1 MISSTLLLMMVASL
15 GVGAGIGYVVRQNIA
30 KNQAKTAENTITA
43 AKSKAQEIEL
53 AAKNKA
59 KEIEL
64 EAKNSAVTI
73 REKAEEEVKERKQ
86 EIRATEKRLEKREN
100 LLDRKLD
107 EVEEGKKALEEKAQE
122 VRDVR
127 ARVEEMREEEL
138 RRLESIS
145 ELTQEQAKKALLQ
158 LTEAQNREEL
168 AEQIVRLQKQSHEEL
183 EKEARDIM
191 THVIQKYSRSHAAE
205 VMTSTLT
212 IPNEEIKGKI
222 IGKEGRNIRSLE
234 RMTGVEVII
243 DETPDSIVLSSFDP
257 VRREVAKIALEKLIE
272 DGRIHP
278 AKIEEIVVWAE
289 KEIDHRIREAG
300 DAAAYEVGIA
310 GLEPKLLYMLG
321 RLRYRT
327 SYKQNVLLHSLE
339 VSYLAGA
346 IASELGCD
354 VKVAKMA
361 GLFHDIGKAVD
372 HEVQGTHVEIGIKIL
387 QKFNV
392 DKRVI
397 DAMCSHHDEYPYSSP
412 ESYIITAADALSAA
426 RPGARKD
433 TVENYLKRLEE
444 LESLTNSFEQVEKCY
459 AIQAGREIRV
469 FVKPES
475 VDDLGAMKLARNIAD
490 KIEEELKYPGEI
502 KVNVLRE
509 VRAVE
514 YAR

>member
-1 MISSTLLLMMVASL
+1 MISSTLLLGAIVAFV
-15 GVGAGIGYVVRQNIA
+15 VGAGIGYVVRQLIA
-30 KNQAKTAENTITA
+30 KSQVKTAEGQVTQIITE
-43 AKSKAQEIEL
+43 AKTKAQEVL
-53 AAKNKA
+53 LDAKNKA
-59 KEIEL
+59 
-64 EAKNSAVTI
+64 VTI
-73 REKAEEEVKERKQ
+73 LEKADDEEKERKQ
-86 EIRATEKRLEKREN
+86 AIRSSEKRLEKREN
-100 LLDRKLD
+100 ILDKKLED
-107 EVEEGKKALEEKAQE
+107 VEKDKKALETKAQE

-127 ARVEEMREEEL
+127 TRVEEMRNEEMQ
-138 RRLESIS
+138 RLESIS

-158 LTEAQNREEL
+158 LTEEQNREEL
-168 AEQIVRLQKQSHEEL
+168 AEQVARLQKESHEEL

-205 VMTSTLT
+205 VMTSTLS

-278 AKIEEIVVWAE
+278 AKIEEVVVWAE
-289 KEIDHRIREAG
+289 KEIDNRIREAG

-310 GLEPKLLYMLG
+310 GLDPKLLYMLG

-327 SYKQNVLLHSLE
+327 SFKQNVLLHSLE
-339 VSYLAGA
+339 VSYLSGA
-346 IASELGCD
+346 LAAELGCD

-392 DKRVI
+392 DQKVI
-397 DAMCSHHDEYPYSSP
+397 DAMKSHHEEYPFSSP

-444 LESLTNSFEQVEKCY
+444 LEALTTSFEDVEKCY

-469 FVKPES
+469 FVRPDEI
-475 VDDLGAMKLARNIAD
+475 DDLGATKLARDIAD
-490 KIEEELKYPGEI
+490 RIEEELKYPGEI

-509 VRAVE
+509 TRAVE

>member
-1 MISSTLLLMMVASL
+1 MISSTLLLVVIVAFSV
-15 GVGAGIGYVVRQNIA
+15 GVGAGYIARQMIA
-30 KNQAKTAENTITA
+30 KSQVRTAEGQVSQIITEAKT
-43 AKSKAQEIEL
+43 KAQEVLLE
-53 AAKNKA
+53 AKNKA
-59 KEIEL
+59 
-64 EAKNSAVTI
+64 VTI
-73 REKAEEEVKERKQ
+73 LEKADEEEKERKQ
-86 EIRATEKRLEKREN
+86 AIRSSEKRLEKREN
-100 LLDRKLD
+100 ILDKKLD
-107 EVEEGKKALEEKAQE
+107 EAERDKKALEKKAQE

-127 ARVEEMREEEL
+127 ARVEEMREEEIQ
-138 RRLESIS
+138 RLESIS

-158 LTEAQNREEL
+158 LTEEQNREEL
-168 AEQIVRLQKQSHEEL
+168 AEQIARLQKQSHEDL

-205 VMTSTLT
+205 VMTSTLS

-278 AKIEEIVVWAE
+278 AKIEEIVAWAE
-289 KEIDHRIREAG
+289 KEIDTRIREAG

-310 GLEPKLLYMLG
+310 GLDPKLLYMLG

-327 SYKQNVLLHSLE
+327 SFKQNVLLHSLE
-339 VSYLAGA
+339 VAYLSGA
-346 IASELGCD
+346 LAAELGCD

-392 DKRVI
+392 DQKVI
-397 DAMCSHHDEYPYSSP
+397 DGMRSHHDEYPYSTP
-412 ESYIITAADALSAA
+412 ESYIVTAADALSAA

-444 LESLTNSFEQVEKCY
+444 LEAITNSFDEVEKCY
-459 AIQAGREIRV
+459 AIQAGREVRV
-469 FVKPES
+469 FVHPEE
-475 VDDLGAMKLARNIAD
+475 VDDLGSIKLARNIAD

-502 KVNVLRE
+502 KVNVFRE
-509 VRAVE
+509 TRAVE

>member
-1 MISSTLLLMMVASL
+1 MISSTLLLVAIVAFVL
-15 GVGAGIGYVVRQNIA
+15 GAGAGYIARQMIA
-30 KNQAKTAENTITA
+30 KSQVKTAEGQVSQIITE
-43 AKSKAQEIEL
+43 AKTKAQEILLE
-53 AAKNKA
+53 AKNKA
-59 KEIEL
+59 
-64 EAKNSAVTI
+64 VTI
-73 REKAEEEVKERKQ
+73 LEKADEEEKERKQ
-86 EIRATEKRLEKREN
+86 AIRSSEKRLEKREN
-100 LLDRKLD
+100 ILDRKLD
-107 EVEEGKKALEEKAQE
+107 EADRDKKALEQKAQE

-127 ARVEEMREEEL
+127 ARVEEMREEEMQ
-138 RRLESIS
+138 RLESIS

-158 LTEAQNREEL
+158 LTEEQNREEL
-168 AEQIVRLQKQSHEEL
+168 ADQVTRLQKQSHEEL

-205 VMTSTLT
+205 VMTSTLS

-234 RMTGVEVII
+234 RMTGVEIII

-278 AKIEEIVVWAE
+278 AKIEEVVAWAE
-289 KEIDHRIREAG
+289 KEIDTRIREAG

-310 GLEPKLLYMLG
+310 GLDPKLLYMLG

-327 SYKQNVLLHSLE
+327 SFKQNVLLHSLE
-339 VSYLAGA
+339 VSYLSGA
-346 IASELGCD
+346 LAAELGCD

-372 HEVQGTHVEIGIKIL
+372 HEVQGTHVEIGMKIL
-387 QKFNV
+387 QKFNI
-392 DKRVI
+392 DQKVI
-397 DAMCSHHDEYPYSSP
+397 DGMRSHHEEYPYASP
-412 ESYIITAADALSAA
+412 EAYIITAADALSAA

-444 LESLTNSFEQVEKCY
+444 LEALTNSFDEVEKCY

-469 FVKPES
+469 FVRPEEI
-475 VDDLGAMKLARNIAD
+475 DDLGSTKLARSIAD

-509 VRAVE
+509 TRAIE

>member
-1 MISSTLLLMMVASL
+1 MISSTLLLIAVASL
-15 GVGAGIGYVVRQNIA
+15 IVGTGVGYVVRQTIA
-30 KNQAKTAENTITA
+30 KSQAKTAENNIA
-43 AKSKAQEIEL
+43 EAKTKAQEIEL
-53 AAKNKA
+53 EAKNRA

-64 EAKNSAVTI
+64 EAKNKVVSI
-73 REKAEEEVKERKQ
+73 REKAEEEERERKQ

-107 EVEEGKKALEEKAQE
+107 EAEEGKKALEAKAQE

-127 ARVEEMREEEL
+127 TRIEEMRIEEMQ
-138 RRLESIS
+138 RLESIS
-145 ELTQEQAKKALLQ
+145 ELTQEQARKALLQ
-158 LTEAQNREEL
+158 LTEEQNREDF
-168 AEQIVRLQKQSHEEL
+168 AQHVARLQKQSHEEL

-212 IPNEEIKGKI
+212 IPSEEIKGKI
-222 IGKEGRNIRSLE
+222 IGKEGRNIRALE

-289 KEIDHRIREAG
+289 KEIDNRIREAG

-310 GLEPKLLYMLG
+310 GLEPKLLYILG

-327 SYKQNVLLHSLE
+327 SFKQNVLLHSLE
-339 VSYLAGA
+339 VSYLSGA
-346 IASELGCD
+346 LASELGCD

-397 DAMCSHHDEYPYSSP
+397 DAMMSHHDEYPYATP
-412 ESYIITAADALSAA
+412 EAYIVAAADALSAA

-444 LESLTNSFEQVEKCY
+444 LESLTNSFPEVEKCY

-469 FVKPES
+469 FVKPEA
-475 VDDLGAMKLARNIAD
+475 VDDLGAIKLARDIAD
-490 KIEEELKYPGEI
+490 KIQEELKYPGEI

-509 VRAVE
+509 LRAVE

>member
-1 MISSTLLLMMVASL
+1 MIESTLLIWVFVSFV
-15 GVGAGIGYVVRQNIA
+15 VGIIAGYIARQIIA
-30 KNQAKTAENTITA
+30 KNQVKTAEGQVSQITTQ
-43 AKSKAQEIEL
+43 AKAKAQDIILE
-53 AAKNKA
+53 AKNKA
-59 KEIEL
+59 VDIL
-64 EAKNSAVTI
+64 D
-73 REKAEEEVKERKQ
+73 KADTEERERKQ
-86 EIRATEKRLEKREN
+86 SIRSSEQRLEKREN
-100 LLDRKLD
+100 ALDKKIEDIDQSKEALKEKAD
-107 EVEEGKKALEEKAQE
+107 EVRE
-122 VRDVR
+122 VRKK
-127 ARVEEMREEEL
+127 VEEMRNEEL
-138 RRLESIS
+138 TRLENIS
-145 ELTQEQAKKALLQ
+145 ELTQTQAKTALIQ
-158 LTEAQNREEL
+158 LTEEQNRDEL
-168 AEQIVRLQKQSHEEL
+168 AEQMTRLQRQSHDEL

-205 VMTSTLT
+205 VMTSTLS

-222 IGKEGRNIRSLE
+222 IGKEGRNIRALE

-257 VRREVAKIALEKLIE
+257 VRREVAKIALEKLID

-278 AKIEEIVVWAE
+278 AKIEEIVGWAE
-289 KEIDHRIREAG
+289 KEIDNRIREAG

-310 GLEPKLLYMLG
+310 GLNPKLLYMLG

-327 SYKQNVLLHSLE
+327 SFKQNVLLHSLE
-339 VSYLAGA
+339 VSYLSGA
-346 IASELGCD
+346 LATELGCD

-361 GLFHDIGKAVD
+361 GLLHDIGKAVD

-387 QKFNV
+387 EKFNI
-392 DKRVI
+392 DPKVI
-397 DAMCSHHDEYPYSSP
+397 DAMKSHHEEYPYSSP

-444 LESLTNSFEQVEKCY
+444 LETLTGNFDGVEKCY

-469 FVKPES
+469 FVRAEEI
-475 VDDLGAMKLARNIAD
+475 DDLASAKLAREIAD

-502 KVNVLRE
+502 KINLLRE
-509 VRAVE
+509 TRSIE

>member
-1 MISSTLLLMMVASL
+1 MISSTLLLVMVIAFV
-15 GVGAGIGYVVRQNIA
+15 VGIGIGYVVRQLIA
-30 KNQAKTAENTITA
+30 KSQVRTAETQVTRIITEAKT
-43 AKSKAQEIEL
+43 KAQEVVLE
-53 AAKNKA
+53 AKNKA
-59 KEIEL
+59 
-64 EAKNSAVTI
+64 VTI
-73 REKAEEEVKERKQ
+73 LEKADEEEKERKQ
-86 EIRATEKRLEKREN
+86 AIRSSEKRLEKREN
-100 LLDRKLD
+100 ILDKKL
-107 EVEEGKKALEEKAQE
+107 EEAEEDKKALETKAQE

-127 ARVEEMREEEL
+127 ARVEEMREEEMQ
-138 RRLESIS
+138 RLESIS

-158 LTEAQNREEL
+158 LTEEQNREEF
-168 AEQIVRLQKQSHEEL
+168 AEQLARLQKQSHEDL

-205 VMTSTLT
+205 VMTSTLS

-257 VRREVAKIALEKLIE
+257 VRREIAKIALEKLIE

-278 AKIEEIVVWAE
+278 AKIEEVVVWAE
-289 KEIDHRIREAG
+289 KEIDSRIREAG

-310 GLEPKLLYMLG
+310 GLDPKLLYMLG

-327 SYKQNVLLHSLE
+327 SFKQNVLLHSLE
-339 VSYLAGA
+339 VSYLSGA
-346 IASELGCD
+346 LAAELGCD

-387 QKFNV
+387 QKFNI
-392 DKRVI
+392 DEKVI
-397 DAMCSHHDEYPYSSP
+397 DAMKSHHEEYPYSSP
-412 ESYIITAADALSAA
+412 ESYVITAADALSAA

-444 LESLTNSFEQVEKCY
+444 LETLTSSFEDVEKCY
-459 AIQAGREIRV
+459 AIQAGREIRI
-469 FVKPES
+469 FVRPEEI
-475 VDDLGAMKLARNIAD
+475 DDLGAAKLARDIAD
-490 KIEEELKYPGEI
+490 KIEAELKYPGEI

-509 VRAVE
+509 TRAVE

>member
-1 MISSTLLLMMVASL
+1 MVTSTLLISVVVAL
-15 GVGAGIGYVVRQNIA
+15 AVGGGIGYIVRQIIA
-30 KNQAKTAENTITA
+30 KNQVKTAEGQVAQIITE
-43 AKSKAQEIEL
+43 AKTQAQETLLE
-53 AAKNKA
+53 AKNKA
-59 KEIEL
+59 VNIL
-64 EAKNSAVTI
+64 
-73 REKAEEEVKERKQ
+73 EKADDEERERKQ
-86 EIRATEKRLEKREN
+86 AIRAAEKRLEKREN
-100 LLDRKLD
+100 ILDKKLD
-107 EVEEGKKALEEKAQE
+107 EVETDKKALEAKAQE
-122 VRDVR
+122 VREVR
-127 ARVEEMREEEL
+127 ARVEEMRTEEL
-138 RRLESIS
+138 QRLESIS

-158 LTEAQNREEL
+158 LTEEQNREEF
-168 AEQIVRLQKQSHEEL
+168 AERLSQLQKQSHEEL

-212 IPNEEIKGKI
+212 IPSEEIKGKI

-257 VRREVAKIALEKLIE
+257 VRREIAKVALEKLIE

-278 AKIEEIVVWAE
+278 AKIEEIVAWAE
-289 KEIDHRIREAG
+289 KEIDNRIREAG

-310 GLEPKLLYMLG
+310 GLDPKLLYMLG

-339 VSYLAGA
+339 VSYLSGA
-346 IASELGCD
+346 LAAELGCD

-361 GLFHDIGKAVD
+361 GLLHDIGKAVD

-387 QKFNV
+387 QKFNI
-392 DKRVI
+392 DEKVI
-397 DAMCSHHDEYPYSSP
+397 NAMRSHHDEYPYASP

-444 LESLTNSFEQVEKCY
+444 LEALATSFPEVEKCY

-469 FVKPES
+469 FVKPETI
-475 VDDLGAMKLARNIAD
+475 DDLGATKLARSIAD
-490 KIEEELKYPGEI
+490 KIEDELKYPGEI
-502 KVNVLRE
+502 KVNVMRE

>member
-1 MISSTLLLMMVASL
+1 MLMVIVAFA
-15 GVGAGIGYVVRQNIA
+15 VGAGAGYIVRQMIA
-30 KNQAKTAENTITA
+30 KSQVKTAEGQVTQIITE
-43 AKSKAQEIEL
+43 AKTKAQEVLLE
-53 AAKNKA
+53 AKNKA
-59 KEIEL
+59 
-64 EAKNSAVTI
+64 VTI
-73 REKAEEEVKERKQ
+73 LEKADDEEKERKQ
-86 EIRATEKRLEKREN
+86 AIRSSERRLEKREN
-100 LLDRKLD
+100 ILDKKLD
-107 EVEEGKKALEEKAQE
+107 EVDQDKKALEEKAQE

-127 ARVEEMREEEL
+127 ARVEEMREEEMQ
-138 RRLESIS
+138 RLESIS

-158 LTEAQNREEL
+158 LTEEQNREEL
-168 AEQIVRLQKQSHEEL
+168 ADRVTRLQKQSHEEL

-205 VMTSTLT
+205 VMTSTLS

-234 RMTGVEVII
+234 RMTGVELII

-257 VRREVAKIALEKLIE
+257 VRREIAKIALEKLIE

-278 AKIEEIVVWAE
+278 AKIEEVVAWAE
-289 KEIDHRIREAG
+289 KEIDTRIREAG

-310 GLEPKLLYMLG
+310 GLDPKLLYMLG

-327 SYKQNVLLHSLE
+327 SFKQNVLLHSLE
-339 VSYLAGA
+339 VSYLSGA
-346 IASELGCD
+346 LAAELGCD

-387 QKFNV
+387 QKFSI
-392 DKRVI
+392 DQKVI
-397 DAMCSHHDEYPYSSP
+397 DAMKSHHEEYPYSSP

-444 LESLTNSFEQVEKCY
+444 LEALTNSFDDVEKCY

-469 FVKPES
+469 FVRPEEI
-475 VDDLGAMKLARNIAD
+475 DDLGSVKLARNIAD
-490 KIEEELKYPGEI
+490 RIEEELKYPGEI

-509 VRAVE
+509 TRAIE

>member
-1 MISSTLLLMMVASL
+1 MISSTLLLWMIVSLVA
-15 GVGAGIGYVVRQNIA
+15 GGIAGYIVRQIIA
-30 KNQAKTAENTITA
+30 KNQVKTAEGQVTQIITE
-43 AKSKAQEIEL
+43 AKTKAQNIVLE
-53 AAKNKA
+53 AQNKA
-59 KEIEL
+59 VDIL
-64 EAKNSAVTI
+64 AKAD
-73 REKAEEEVKERKQ
+73 EEEKERKKALRLSEQ
-86 EIRATEKRLEKREN
+86 RLEKREN
-100 LLDRKLD
+100 VLDKKLE
-107 EVEEGKKALEEKAQE
+107 EVEADKKALKEKADE
-122 VRDVR
+122 VRAVR
-127 ARVEEMREEEL
+127 EKVEQMREEEMN
-138 RRLESIS
+138 RLESIS

-158 LTEAQNREEL
+158 LTEEQNKEEL
-168 AEQIVRLQKQSHEEL
+168 AESMMRLQKQSHEEL

-205 VMTSTLT
+205 VMTSTLS

-234 RMTGVEVII
+234 RMTGVEIII

-257 VRREVAKIALEKLIE
+257 VRREVAKIAMEKLIE

-278 AKIEEIVVWAE
+278 AKIEETVVWAE
-289 KEIDHRIREAG
+289 KEIDNRIREAG

-310 GLEPKLLYMLG
+310 GLDPKLLYMLG

-327 SYKQNVLLHSLE
+327 SFKQNVLLHSLE
-339 VSYLAGA
+339 VSYLSGA
-346 IASELGCD
+346 LAAELGCD

-361 GLFHDIGKAVD
+361 GLLHDIGKAVD

-387 QKFNV
+387 EKFNI
-392 DKRVI
+392 DQKVI
-397 DAMCSHHDEYPYSSP
+397 DAMKSHHEEYPYSTP

-444 LESLTNSFEQVEKCY
+444 LEALTNSFEAVEKSY
-459 AIQAGREIRV
+459 AIQAGREIRI
-469 FVKPES
+469 FVRPEE
-475 VDDLGAMKLARNIAD
+475 VDDLGAAKLAREIAN

-509 VRAVE
+509 TRAIE
-514 YAR
+514 YAK